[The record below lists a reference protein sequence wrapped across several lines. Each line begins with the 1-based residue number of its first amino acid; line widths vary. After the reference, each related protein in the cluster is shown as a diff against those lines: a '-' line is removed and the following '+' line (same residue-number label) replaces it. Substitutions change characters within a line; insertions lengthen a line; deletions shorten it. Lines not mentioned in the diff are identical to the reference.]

1 MNILDKFAL
10 SASDINIPTTSANT
24 LFTNILNVV
33 YFATGL
39 TAVTVIII
47 AGFSMVVSGN
57 NPSSVAKARMAILYS
72 VIGIV
77 VILSAFLITNF
88 VVGKF

>member
-1 MNILDKFAL
+1 MNILNKFAL
-10 SASDINIPTTSANT
+10 SAGDINIPTTSANT

-39 TAVTVIII
+39 VAVLVIII

-57 NPSSVAKARMAILYS
+57 NPSSVAKARSAILYS
-72 VIGIV
+72 VIGIII
-77 VILSAFLITNF
+77 ILSAFVITQF
-88 VVGKF
+88 VIGKF

>member
-1 MNILDKFAL
+1 MNILTKFAL
-10 SASDINIPTTSANT
+10 SAGDINIPTTSADT

-33 YFATGL
+33 YYATGL
-39 TAVTVIII
+39 AAVSVIII
-47 AGFSMVVSGN
+47 AGFTMVISGN

-77 VILSAFLITNF
+77 VILSAFVITNY
-88 VVGKF
+88 VIGKF